1 MEQRKQFFP
10 GWLWRV
16 LSPVLL
22 YYAVSFL
29 VSSLI
34 MQRVMVKAG
43 YAIMEAV
50 VDQSGYTEY
59 LMEEYLANTMQSV
72 LFTSLLMIPLLI
84 RMYLKDLAKRP
95 DWKAG
100 RFQIVLDVPA
110 LIVGAFGSAVL
121 ALFLNNLLTASPL
134 TGWSPEYQKVSQ
146 AIYSA
151 GIWMELAASVFG
163 ASMMEE
169 LMLRG
174 LVYRRIRELAGARS
188 AIVSSAL
195 LFGILHGNLVQGVY
209 GFLMGLLLAWLME
222 RFGTILIPVGAHM
235 AANLLLILLTE
246 SGAMEYL
253 EFGTP
258 LFFSVT
264 ALCGLS
270 FLWAFGVLRKRKP
283 FRLS

>member
-1 MEQRKQFFP
+1 MEQRKLFFP

-43 YAIMEAV
+43 YALMEAV

-59 LMEEYLANTMQSV
+59 LMEEYMAHTMQSV
-72 LFTSLLMIPLLI
+72 LLTSLLVIPFLI

-95 DWKAG
+95 GSQNG

-110 LIVGAFGSAVL
+110 LVIGAFGSAAL
-121 ALFLNNLLTASPL
+121 ALFLNSLLTASPL
-134 TGWSPEYQKVSQ
+134 MDWSPEYQKASQ

-151 GIWMELAASVFG
+151 GIWMELAASVLG
-163 ASMMEE
+163 ASVMEE
-169 LMLRG
+169 LMMRG
-174 LVYRRIRELAGARS
+174 LVYRRIRELAGARP

-195 LFGILHGNLVQGVY
+195 LFGIMHGNLVQGVY

-222 RFGTILIPVGAHM
+222 RFGTVLIPIGAHM
-235 AANLLLILLTE
+235 AANLLLILMTE
-246 SGAMEYL
+246 SGAMEHL
-253 EFGTP
+253 GAGGV
-258 LFFSVT
+258 LFFPVT

-270 FLWAFGVLRKRKP
+270 FLWAFRVLRKREV
-283 FRLS
+283 FQLH